1 MNYIQQAADK
11 SAEPETELA
20 NEASRLVDEIT
31 ASSAAAMSTDR
42 SQPTEISTT
51 EASSSKIDEVGGD
64 HVPPSNEGE
73 PEIERTLSEPGVK
86 LEGKIGEASESHRQT
101 DGEPCT
107 EEPDDSEGYESTIT
121 PATHIKAE
129 STQEAIAEANAL
141 EVVGEAMSEKTSA
154 PNQIESSL
162 GPLNV
167 GASLTHPTEQSALQ
181 PSPGTDHVCE
191 AQNRTAEETHDAAG
205 QPAHPDLEA
214 QPAFEHASEAPHMI
228 DKLSKDT
235 VTTSVAAKPPLPP
248 EVMSESRQHQD
259 SLSETETLPSG
270 MEEVSCTVAGGGHI
284 LPPDSPRTGH
294 LFILKPTMSPEGDVE
309 IERTLLEPGVKVTDK
324 DDESKEF
331 PAEHEHPDEAKQ
343 EEQKRI
349 SEESGPTCAVEE
361 TSTGGEKGE
370 KSGVDAVPTE
380 DATPRTHVEPS
391 LEPLQVE
398 ASLEQKTDA
407 GLPMADVRVSAPSPP
422 RPPPPKVT
430 RTQTLPSPTEREKKS
445 KGFGANMPWQKKRAS
460 DDSEV
465 QHERAEHQH
474 KGGANPFS
482 GMLKSLRRSIKKVG
496 GSGSVSHEEPSKVR
510 IQSKSSTGR
519 PSPRIVSSLVILP
532 PENNA
537 AVHAAVEDPE
547 TPITRKRRLMEEI
560 TDNLLVAMPP
570 SPTDPDGVSAA
581 SNRVHANVAAV
592 DMAASPPVSAKNCEP
607 SAMTTA
613 DSETAAVSPD
623 STLKGEVAMEGEI
636 EPVCA
641 KNPAQVALAQ
651 RIRQNQAQN
660 ILFSLQTNPPGTEEV
675 GPGEQSEKAEP
686 AADGL
691 HRVPPPRPVC
701 PPLVTTAQTKVH
713 TPRVDMSHSPGQAKI
728 PTSPTHHL
736 PPPPRPSEPPLV
748 SHDARITCRTTS
760 AVSALPPVSV
770 NSTVFTPIVKTK
782 ALKATDGH
790 EVEKRTTKLKYQRTE
805 SFDWPFGGKN
815 KEHKSKTVEPTV
827 TRPQLESPPP
837 GIVRGEPLKA
847 LVRASGDEIVNES
860 CHLQAS
866 SPVQSGMSLPANMVS
881 VGVQVAP
888 TRPDGL
894 LFSPV
899 TSLKHEASPTTLLQ
913 KAMEARTTPQRPV
926 SFFKEEFYNQCIK
939 GLFKVEC
946 IREENGFQLPY
957 ISDRLSGWGSQ
968 KMTDLLT
975 DRPQEGQTEERN
987 GEPAAG
993 AETPHEGSGEGQENT
1008 VSGPHQALQLL
1019 HPFLF
1024 SMQGKRNSRTADQQ
1038 DCPSDFLVHCLR
1050 QYVAACVRL
1059 KDYDLQGEF
1068 GAFHWITGDLL
1079 KSGWSPRGCPE
1090 GWPTLRVF
1098 FDPVKR
1104 IDFVQ
1109 LPPLKLA
1116 AGSLI
1121 YPNRTLDA
1129 MLTGWLDTRSTV
1141 IDSGSDSEWV
1151 ERPPSLLDNEFL
1163 HPALAIMRLSDLLPE
1178 IASSL
1183 LASLSLAVLLSADYC
1198 SHRMPK
1204 CTEADLGLDFRPEQ
1218 ILFLSTPSNCM
1229 VIFRLQQVTA
1239 DEANSIVQ
1247 LLRVLG
1253 LEQCQ
1258 NLAEALD
1265 ECVKGL
1271 SSCVLS
1277 TPDFL
1282 PNLIRALSPP
1292 DWMALAISRI
1302 TLLHAKKGV

>member
-1 MNYIQQAADK
+1 
-11 SAEPETELA
+11 
-20 NEASRLVDEIT
+20 
-31 ASSAAAMSTDR
+31 
-42 SQPTEISTT
+42 
-51 EASSSKIDEVGGD
+51 
-64 HVPPSNEGE
+64 
-73 PEIERTLSEPGVK
+73 
-86 LEGKIGEASESHRQT
+86 
-101 DGEPCT
+101 
-107 EEPDDSEGYESTIT
+107 
-121 PATHIKAE
+121 
-129 STQEAIAEANAL
+129 
-141 EVVGEAMSEKTSA
+141 
-154 PNQIESSL
+154 
-162 GPLNV
+162 
-167 GASLTHPTEQSALQ
+167 
-181 PSPGTDHVCE
+181 
-191 AQNRTAEETHDAAG
+191 
-205 QPAHPDLEA
+205 
-214 QPAFEHASEAPHMI
+214 
-228 DKLSKDT
+228 
-235 VTTSVAAKPPLPP
+235 
-248 EVMSESRQHQD
+248 
-259 SLSETETLPSG
+259 
-270 MEEVSCTVAGGGHI
+270 
-284 LPPDSPRTGH
+284 
-294 LFILKPTMSPEGDVE
+294 
-309 IERTLLEPGVKVTDK
+309 
-324 DDESKEF
+324 
-331 PAEHEHPDEAKQ
+331 
-343 EEQKRI
+343 
-349 SEESGPTCAVEE
+349 
-361 TSTGGEKGE
+361 
-370 KSGVDAVPTE
+370 
-380 DATPRTHVEPS
+380 
-391 LEPLQVE
+391 
-398 ASLEQKTDA
+398 
-407 GLPMADVRVSAPSPP
+407 
-422 RPPPPKVT
+422 
-430 RTQTLPSPTEREKKS
+430 
-445 KGFGANMPWQKKRAS
+445 
-460 DDSEV
+460 
-465 QHERAEHQH
+465 
-474 KGGANPFS
+474 
-482 GMLKSLRRSIKKVG
+482 
-496 GSGSVSHEEPSKVR
+496 
-510 IQSKSSTGR
+510 
-519 PSPRIVSSLVILP
+519 
-532 PENNA
+532 
-537 AVHAAVEDPE
+537 
-547 TPITRKRRLMEEI
+547 MEEI

-607 SAMTTA
+607 PAFHATFPQSNVCSALEQMTTA

-660 ILFSLQTNPPGTEEV
+660 IVFSLQTNPPGTEEV

-701 PPLVTTAQTKVH
+701 PPLVATAQIKVH

-760 AVSALPPVSV
+760 AVSALPVPEMASSPTTVYSTASLDRRKIYRSKTETKAAKRATLGRPVSV

-866 SPVQSGMSLPANMVS
+866 SP
-881 VGVQVAP
+881 
-888 TRPDGL
+888 
-894 LFSPV
+894 
-899 TSLKHEASPTTLLQ
+899 ASPTTLLQ

-939 GLFKVEC
+939 GLFKAIQQPQVESSPDGHLIQYPGGPFYIQTSFRPAPMEVRLTDACNYVGHSSYPPEIVHDAASRTPVLVKILLCVEC

-1109 LPPLKLA
+1109 LTILTFSSHAKPPLKLA

-1151 ERPPSLLDNEFL
+1151 ERLPSLLDNEFL